1 MKTEQEKVLTDADAN
16 ELSGVIRNMKEMAL
30 DIGHEQELQ
39 NEMLDKLGISIESA
53 ESKVRKDNKT
63 VKKML

>member
-1 MKTEQEKVLTDADAN
+1 MKTGQEKVLTDADAD
-16 ELSGVIRNMKEMAL
+16 ELSGVLKNMKEMAL

-39 NEMLDKLGISIESA
+39 NEMLDKLGMSMESA

>member
-39 NEMLDKLGISIESA
+39 NEMLDKLGMSMESA